1 MGYRKKK
8 DGLVELLFEASGLFW
23 QFGAAVTVG
32 LVIVAGFAFLF
43 VHDHIV
49 AAEAN
54 PMLAPAA
61 HAYGWLC
68 YLLPIILL
76 ALAAVFGRK
85 TLATYLQQNRY

>member
-32 LVIVAGFAFLF
+32 LVIAAGFAFLF

-54 PMLAPAA
+54 PMLAPVA
-61 HAYGWLC
+61 HAYGWFG
-68 YLLPIILL
+68 YLFPIILFV
-76 ALAAVFGRK
+76 LAALFGFK
-85 TLATYLQQNRY
+85 TLTTYSEQRRY